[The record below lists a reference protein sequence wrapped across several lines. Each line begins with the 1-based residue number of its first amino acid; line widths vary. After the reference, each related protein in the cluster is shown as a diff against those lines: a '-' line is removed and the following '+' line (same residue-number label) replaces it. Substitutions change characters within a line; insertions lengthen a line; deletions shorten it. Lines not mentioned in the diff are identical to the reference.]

1 MADMNTTTTT
11 NPSSSTGQEEEE
23 SSNNYML
30 YGGITAC
37 LIIGGLYYYYYI
49 YKPETETTSSDTSSS
64 SPAVST
70 SKKSETTTTPPVEE
84 TGTDSTLLK
93 TFVMTTNIPTVYADA
108 PVYVPDPK
116 IPNPM
121 IYASSNGCTVSKLPY
136 TDGWNKNGLYF
147 PDPLSYLHMTGFP
160 SGCFKNNWTIEF
172 FVYAPLNGLTL
183 SSSGTSGILCT
194 SPKTTIPI
202 TSHPND
208 KTQDFITIGGGNP
221 QSALKMSRQ
230 VIVLESPTNGGLPG
244 GNVKYQAGGWTSV
257 VIQYFTGNTSNN
269 YCIWVTPRGGTS
281 ANMVYGNWGAYN
293 IGPTWFQSL
302 ALGAMGDATCANG
315 MYLTNLRISNVARYS
330 NAVGANINQPII
342 WPEDES
348 FVPDQYTTYFNSFNV
363 VDKGGKGGWNYS
375 QVVAGNA
382 YFS

>member
-1 MADMNTTTTT
+1 MSDVNTTT
-11 NPSSSTGQEEEE
+11 NPSSTGQGEEG

-30 YGGITAC
+30 YGGIITVV

-49 YKPETETTSSDTSSS
+49 YKPQTTTSSS
-64 SPAVST
+64 AVST
-70 SKKSETTTTPPVEE
+70 SKTSETTPPVED
-84 TGTDSTLLK
+84 TDSTLLK
-93 TFVMTTNIPTVYADA
+93 TFVMTTNIPTAYADA

-121 IYASSNGCTVSKLPY
+121 TYASSNGCTVSKLPF

-183 SSSGTSGILCT
+183 SSGGTSGILCT
-194 SPKTTIPI
+194 SPKTTIPV
-202 TSHPND
+202 TSYPVN
-208 KTQDFITIGGGNP
+208 KTQDYVSVGGGNP
-221 QSALKMSRQ
+221 QSDLKMSRT
-230 VIVLESPTNGGLPG
+230 VNVLESPTNGGLPG

-257 VIQYFTGNTSNN
+257 VIQYFTGNTNNN

-281 ANMVYGNWGAYN
+281 ANMVYGNSNAYN

-302 ALGAMGDATCANG
+302 VLGAIGDNTCANG
-315 MYLTNLRISNVARYS
+315 MYLTNLRISTVARYS
-330 NAVGANINQPII
+330 NAIGANINQTII